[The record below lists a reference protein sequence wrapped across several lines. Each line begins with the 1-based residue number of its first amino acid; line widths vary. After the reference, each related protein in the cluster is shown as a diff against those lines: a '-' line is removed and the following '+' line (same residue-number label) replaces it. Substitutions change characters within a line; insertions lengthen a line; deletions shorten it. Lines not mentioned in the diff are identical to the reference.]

1 MTRSQQACAFAV
13 SFALV
18 GCRPSAQSSAD
29 TTAAASSTVPAVTAA
44 PVDSAATA
52 TTTGQSVS
60 GSGSKAATGTTTA
73 KKKAST
79 SASRSGTATQDSG
92 IIGRDSVIRFP
103 VRGLPTVSSTPP
115 RK

>member
-1 MTRSQQACAFAV
+1 MTRSQQACAFVV

-44 PVDSAATA
+44 PLDSGATA
-52 TTTGQSVS
+52 TGQTLSS
-60 GSGSKAATGTTTA
+60 SGSKAATGTTTA

-79 SASRSGTATQDSG
+79 SASRNGNAGQDSG
-92 IIGRDSVIRFP
+92 ILGRDSVIRFP